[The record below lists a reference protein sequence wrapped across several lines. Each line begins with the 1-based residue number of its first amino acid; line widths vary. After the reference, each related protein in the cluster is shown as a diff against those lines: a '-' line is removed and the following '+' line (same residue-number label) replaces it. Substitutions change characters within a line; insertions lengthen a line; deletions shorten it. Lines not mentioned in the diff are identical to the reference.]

1 MPARFVEKRIISA
14 VEELNPIER
23 DQLRAAG
30 KLYDGV
36 DRPAEDRLAGGVVEG
51 DGSLFD
57 TELWKCVDGD
67 RHLYDAWFYMGD
79 SGTFFRAGTTEVIA
93 EVIQCG
99 LECEDPELRGQLG
112 PAMVAARLL
121 PASDG
126 SYAEFAAMLEQQEGG
141 AGGGRAGRGGRGA
154 PKAVVG
160 KTSGAK
166 REGTKQAGA
175 KKAAAKKSPVRKAAK
190 QALGKQSLLKKAPL
204 KAAGTKAA
212 TMKPATKKPA
222 TKKAAPKKA
231 APKKAAP
238 KKAAPKKA
246 APKKTAKRR

>member
-1 MPARFVEKRIISA
+1 MPARFVDKRIISA
-14 VEELNPIER
+14 VEELNPSER

-57 TELWKCVDGD
+57 TELWRAVDGD
-67 RHLYDAWFYMGD
+67 KHLYDAWFYMGD

-99 LECEDPELRGQLG
+99 LECEDPEVRAQLG

-141 AGGGRAGRGGRGA
+141 GTSSGDRGGRGKK
-154 PKAVVG
+154 PVVG

-175 KKAAAKKSPVRKAAK
+175 KKAAAKQSPVRKAAK
-190 QALGKQSLLKKAPL
+190 QSLGRQALVKKAPL

-212 TMKPATKKPA
+212 TIRPATK
-222 TKKAAPKKA
+222 KKAAPKKA
-231 APKKAAP
+231 APKQ
-238 KKAAPKKA
+238 AAPKKA